1 MTASIY
7 EIIYFQENFRTSFD
21 TEITELPEADQ
32 VIKNQNANIKSQLKE
47 SIQNKM
53 LQENS
58 GIFYNF
64 NSQVMRP
71 RISCLHN
78 NRGQLKN
85 PDVFGALYTLRI

>member
-1 MTASIY
+1 MTASIC
-7 EIIYFQENFRTSFD
+7 ELIYFQENYRTSFD

-53 LQENS
+53 LQEKS
-58 GIFYNF
+58 GKFYNVH
-64 NSQVMRP
+64 SQVMTL

-78 NRGQLKN
+78 NRGQ
-85 PDVFGALYTLRI
+85 